1 MNTNAYVRW
10 QKHMRDTAEP
20 LPRPSRAAS
29 YHTVYLE
36 IEDPSLS
43 GIDRFRKAVSRLDDS
58 TENPIFTLESHELQI
73 LEFIRKY
80 LLYAARNGKPPPR
93 QLFTFAYISET
104 HFEIVVSALSGICRF
119 IHVGPAFELG
129 TPSKPDFGFDGFTIP
144 DNTTPAAP
152 IFAIIDD
159 GIGFLNDRFNKL
171 TGHSSRETR
180 FKGVWLQAREKVS
193 VDKSTALN
201 TESSF
206 ERVGA
211 GWTFD
216 DKDIDAMLK
225 FSSESDQYARINDA
239 VFPEESHRSV
249 SFAFSHGT
257 HVADLACG
265 ADACEQS
272 SMSDVDLL
280 AVQLP
285 PGSIRETKGKL
296 LHINVMQAV
305 RWILYKA
312 IKVSDRRNF
321 EDGGTFERRPLII
334 NISLGVTAG
343 AKDGSGFIEEYL
355 INELDLFQ
363 YLSNDTPVHVVLAF
377 GNDYSSRQIAV
388 RDTAD
393 RSEPLLWRLQPDD
406 RNANYL
412 EIRPLKNLP
421 VKIGIRPPGSTRE
434 DVMLPHPGSS
444 HDIRIKGKT
453 VARVYHEMPGLAGA
467 EPALMLTTL
476 PTAAENSDVAPAG
489 GWEITLESPEDS
501 DDQLV
506 SLQIQR
512 GDTPVGYRIHGR
524 QSYFDHVAAHEYC
537 AEERA
542 YSDTDN
548 SPIER
553 QASHSALASAADQRI
568 SKVGSVYARSYNL
581 SCGWEPS
588 WYSAAGSDNPDLSNV
603 IRPEFSATGDES
615 SITPGVLASGT
626 LSNTS
631 FRLSGTSVS
640 APQVC
645 RYWLLHYL
653 DANPAI
659 ENTNS
664 ANNRLGTQF
673 VPQSI
678 RYPKHCWNGQGEA
691 QETIETTDL

>member
-10 QKHMRDTAEP
+10 QKHMRDTAAP
-20 LPRPSRAAS
+20 LPRSSREGS

-36 IEDPSLS
+36 FEEPFLS
-43 GIDRFRKAVSRLDDS
+43 GIEKFLKIVSTSGDS
-58 TENPIFTLESHELQI
+58 TKTPIISIESHESNI
-73 LEFIRKY
+73 LEFTQEY
-80 LLYAARNGKPPPR
+80 LRHVARNGDPPPR
-93 QLFTFAYISET
+93 QLFAFAYISET
-104 HFEIVVSALSGICRF
+104 HLEGVVSSLAGVCKL

-129 TPSKPDFGFDGFTIP
+129 TTSESGRNFLGFTIP

-152 IFAIIDD
+152 LFAIIDD
-159 GIGFLNDRFNKL
+159 GIGFLNDRFNRL
-171 TGHSSRETR
+171 TDDSSRKTR

-193 VDKSTALN
+193 VEKSSALN
-201 TESSF
+201 TESGI
-206 ERVGA
+206 ETVGA
-211 GWTFD
+211 GWTLD

-225 FSSESDQYARINDA
+225 FSNESDQYARINDA
-239 VFPEESHRSV
+239 VFPDESHRSV

-272 SMSDVDLL
+272 PMSDVDLL

-296 LHINVMQAV
+296 LHINVLQAV
-305 RWILYKA
+305 RWILYQA
-312 IKVSDRRNF
+312 INVSNNRNS
-321 EDGGTFERRPLII
+321 GGTFERRPLII

-363 YLSNDTPVHVVLAF
+363 YLSNNTPVHVVLAF

-412 EIRPLKNLP
+412 EIRPLKKLP
-421 VKIGIRPPGSTRE
+421 VKIGIKPPGSTRE
-434 DVMLPHPGSS
+434 DVMLPHPGTT
-444 HDIRIKGKT
+444 HDIRIKGKI

-467 EPALMLTTL
+467 EPALILTTL

-542 YSDTDN
+542 YSNTDN

-568 SKVGSVYARSYNL
+568 SKVGSVYARSYNV
-581 SCGWEPS
+581 SGGWEPS

-653 DANPAI
+653 DADPAI

-664 ANNRLGTQF
+664 ANNRLGAQF
-673 VPQSI
+673 VPQSV
-678 RYPKHCWNGQGEA
+678 RYPKYYWNGQGEA
-691 QETIETTDL
+691 QETIETADL

>member
-1 MNTNAYVRW
+1 MSTNAYVRW
-10 QKHMRDTAEP
+10 QKHIRDMAAP
-20 LPRPSRAAS
+20 LPSRGAN

-36 IEDPSLS
+36 FRDPFIGSIENFVKFVFTSM
-43 GIDRFRKAVSRLDDS
+43 GS
-58 TENPIFTLESHELQI
+58 TQNPIISLESHELQI
-73 LEFIRKY
+73 LEFTQEY
-80 LLYAARNGKPPPR
+80 LRHVAGNGEPLPS

-104 HFEIVVSALSGICRF
+104 HFESVVSSLKHVCKL

-129 TPSKPDFGFDGFTIP
+129 KTSKPDPNFLGFTIP

-159 GIGFLNDRFNKL
+159 GIGFLNDRFNRL
-171 TGHSSRETR
+171 TGDSSRKTR

-193 VDKSTALN
+193 VDKSSALN
-201 TESSF
+201 TGSSIESGI
-206 ERVGA
+206 ETVGA

-225 FSSESDQYARINDA
+225 FSNESDQYARINDA

-265 ADACEQS
+265 TDACEQS
-272 SMSDVDLL
+272 PMSDVDLL

-296 LHINVMQAV
+296 LHINVLQAV
-305 RWILYKA
+305 RWILYNA
-312 IKVSDRRNF
+312 INVSNNRNS
-321 EDGGTFERRPLII
+321 GGTFERRPLII

-377 GNDYSSRQIAV
+377 GNDYSSRQIAL

-412 EIRPLKNLP
+412 EIRPLKNRP
-421 VKIGIRPPGSTRE
+421 VKIGIKPPGSTRE
-434 DVMLPHPGSS
+434 DVMLPKPGSS
-444 HDIRIKGKT
+444 HDIRVKGKT
-453 VARVYHEMPGLAGA
+453 VARVYHEMPGLQGA
-467 EPALMLTTL
+467 EPALILTTL

-489 GWEITLESPEDS
+489 AWEITFESPNDS
-501 DDQLV
+501 DNQLV

-524 QSYFDHVAAHEYC
+524 QSYFDHIDAHEYC
-537 AEERA
+537 AVERA

-548 SPIER
+548 SPLER

-568 SKVGSVYARSYNL
+568 SKVGSVYKRSYNV

-603 IRPEFSATGDES
+603 IRPEFSAVGDSS
-615 SITPGVLASGT
+615 SISPGVLGSGT

-653 DANPAI
+653 DENPAI

-664 ANNRLGTQF
+664 ADNRLGTQF
-673 VPQSI
+673 VPQSV
-678 RYPKHCWNGQGEA
+678 RYP
-691 QETIETTDL
+691 